1 MTENGAEAVV
11 RGAPP
16 ERVYYFDY
24 LRVWAT
30 VGVVTLHSAW
40 LIILA
45 RQDPRTDV
53 ISQFNVANI
62 YDSLGRF
69 AVSCFFM
76 ISGALLLAPEH
87 RFRLR
92 QQTLRVL
99 VPLMTWSAIYAVF
112 DAYFAVSDLP
122 VVSGSNHQHDNLWAA
137 LRAFLSGPLA
147 YHLWFVYVLVGV
159 YLVVPLL
166 RPLTALPSGRR
177 DRLLRYALALWLI
190 FTILLPVVHHFW
202 PGAVKPYAGSFPDFP
217 SGYLGVFILGFYL
230 HHHGLRVRPIF
241 YALGALVGVAAT
253 CLVVYFE
260 QTFRDGSFWAY
271 SNLTPNVVVFAAS
284 VFMLAKT
291 YANRPGR
298 HFAFFSRCSAL
309 SFRVYLLHVLVL
321 HYLRAI
327 SPIKGWYMDDPLL
340 SIPVMAALTI
350 TISFS
355 VAWLI
360 DQVKPIRPYV

>member
-1 MTENGAEAVV
+1 MTESRAHPAAETA
-11 RGAPP
+11 APV
-16 ERVYYFDY
+16 RVYYFDY

-45 RQDPRTDV
+45 RQDPKIDV
-53 ISQFNVANI
+53 ISHFNVANI
-62 YDSLGRF
+62 YDSMGRF

-76 ISGALLLAPEH
+76 ISGALLLDPGH

-99 VPLMTWSAIYAVF
+99 VPLVTWSAIYAAF

-122 VVSGSNHQHDNLWAA
+122 VVSGSDHRHGDVWGA
-137 LRAFLSGPLA
+137 LKAFLSGPLA
-147 YHLWFVYVLVGV
+147 YHLWFVYVLVGI

-166 RPLTALPSGRR
+166 RPLTALPAMRR
-177 DRLLRYALALWLI
+177 DRLLRYALSLWLI

-202 PGAVKPYAGSFPDFP
+202 PGAVKLNSGAYPDFP

-230 HHHGLRVRPIF
+230 HHHGLRIRPAF
-241 YALGALVGVAAT
+241 YALGALVGVTAT

-284 VFMLAKT
+284 VFLLAKT

-298 HFAFFSRCSAL
+298 WFGFFSRCSAL

-327 SPIKGWYMDDPLL
+327 SPL
-340 SIPVMAALTI
+340 
-350 TISFS
+350 
-355 VAWLI
+355 
-360 DQVKPIRPYV
+360 R